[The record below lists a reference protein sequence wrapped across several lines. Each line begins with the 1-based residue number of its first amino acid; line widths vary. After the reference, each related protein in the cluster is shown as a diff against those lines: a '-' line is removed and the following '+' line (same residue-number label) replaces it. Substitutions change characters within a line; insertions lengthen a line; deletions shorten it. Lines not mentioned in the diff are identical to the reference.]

1 MKNDS
6 SNFSLCPAH
15 TSLNFHG
22 QMDLWRNSLQSD
34 RSKSSNDNLKKIK
47 SVVINSLIL
56 KGTSVYMSTLTLT
69 AIAIDRSVH
78 LNKLMFLI
86 LEKKS
91 LYSLSTNKS
100 GKNVQVEVKGQ
111 IRN

>member
-22 QMDLWRNSLQSD
+22 QMDLRRNSLQSD
-34 RSKSSNDNLKKIK
+34 WSKSSNDNLKKIK

-86 LEKKS
+86 LGKK
-91 LYSLSTNKS
+91 NIF
-100 GKNVQVEVKGQ
+100 VFPEH
-111 IRN
+111 